1 MIPESDHTHLSE
13 KLTHSNY
20 LLTILLI
27 QVVQSIKE
35 VTLESVATK
44 LAMPIKFESRRK
56 KVQRF
61 LSDDTWDLDNIW
73 LSLVIGWIKGNV
85 NQANVIYLAID
96 RTKWQSNNILMVS
109 MIWRKRAIPIYWK
122 MLDKQGNSTLENQQF
137 VLTPVFAALS
147 DYSLLVLGDREFCSV
162 TLANWLRDEKVDFC
176 LRLKKNVCIKTEEE
190 LWTELKMLGLE
201 PGNSFFNQEVTI
213 RKTAPIEGFNLA
225 GKWLGKYRNVITKE
239 PWYILTSLADLQA
252 AVDTYAKRFGIEEAA
267 CARRVPRR
275 KKRDKIMFRDFKGG
289 GYNLEK
295 TNLTGDRLS
304 KLLILLSLAYL
315 KSIIQEINIKS
326 KQVQEYL
333 GRKTESYR
341 KYARHS
347 TFYIGLWGESW
358 VDSMSNN
365 WQVVVE
371 LMSLSPHKQPN
382 YQQGL
387 RAMRLILSAL

>member
-1 MIPESDHTHLSE
+1 MIPKLYHTHLSK

-35 VTLESVATK
+35 VTLESMATK
-44 LAMPIKFESRRK
+44 LAIPIKFESRRK
-56 KVQRF
+56 KIQRF
-61 LSDDTWDLDNIW
+61 LSEDEWTLNNIW
-73 LSLVIGWIKGNV
+73 LSLVIDWIKGSVKQNKV
-85 NQANVIYLAID
+85 VYLAID

-137 VLTPVFAALS
+137 VLTPVFDALS
-147 DYSLLVLGDREFCSV
+147 DYKLIVLGDREFCSV
-162 TLANWLRDEKVDFC
+162 TLGNWLKEKKVDFC
-176 LRLKKNVCIKTEEE
+176 LRLKKNVCIKIEEE
-190 LWTELKMLGLE
+190 LWAELKMLGLE

-213 RKTAPIEGFNLA
+213 RKTAPIRGFNLA
-225 GKWLGKYRNVITKE
+225 GKWRGKYRNITTKE
-239 PWYILTSLADLQA
+239 PWYILTSLADIQA
-252 AVDTYAKRFGIEEAA
+252 AVDAYAKRFGIEE
-267 CARRVPRR
+267 
-275 KKRDKIMFRDFKGG
+275 MFRDFKGG
-289 GYNLEK
+289 GYNLER
-295 TNLTGDRLS
+295 TNLTGERLS

-315 KSIIQEINIKS
+315 KSIIQGREIKS

-333 GRKTESYR
+333 SRKTENYR

-358 VDSMSNN
+358 VDSMFSN

-371 LMSLSPHKQPN
+371 LMSLSPHKLPN
-382 YQQGL
+382 YQQGI

>member
-1 MIPESDHTHLSE
+1 MPELYHVHLSG
-13 KLTHSNY
+13 KLTRSNY

-35 VTLESVATK
+35 VTLESLATK

-61 LSDDTWDLDNIW
+61 LSDEEWDLDNIW
-73 LSLVIGWIKGNV
+73 LSLVISWIEGNI
-85 NQANVIYLAID
+85 NQNNTIYLAID

-122 MLDKQGNSTLENQQF
+122 ILEKQGNSTLENQQF
-137 VLTPVFAALS
+137 VLKSVFAALPA
-147 DYSLLVLGDREFCSV
+147 YNLLVLGDREFCSV
-162 TLANWLRDEKVDFC
+162 TLANWLREQKVDFC
-176 LRLKKNVCIKTEEE
+176 LRLKKNVCIQTQEQ
-190 LWTELKMLGLE
+190 LWTDLKMLGLE

-213 RKTAPIEGFNLA
+213 RKTAPVQGFNLA
-225 GKWLGKYRNVITKE
+225 GKWLGKYRNFTTIE
-239 PWYILTSLADLQA
+239 PWYILTSLIDLQS
-252 AVDTYAKRFGIEEAA
+252 AVDTYAKRFGIEE
-267 CARRVPRR
+267 
-275 KKRDKIMFRDFKGG
+275 MFRDFKGG
-289 GYNLEK
+289 GYNLER

-315 KSIIQEINIKS
+315 KSIIQGLEIKS
-326 KQVQEYL
+326 KQIQEYL
-333 GRKTESYR
+333 GRKTENHR

-347 TFYIGLWGESW
+347 TFYVGLWGESW

-371 LMSLSPHKQPN
+371 LMSLSPHKLLN

-387 RAMRLILSAL
+387 RAMKLILSAL